1 MDHARRIAV
10 GASGLLSWL
19 LLASGPGPACGQA
32 PRVGQVQRLTVIT
45 LSMQVGSTEKET
57 RRVTYTPPPG
67 WYVRGH
73 RVDCARRLGNSSFT
87 VNTVPRDWTF
97 VSEEKINESYKA
109 LIDLA
114 GQAHNAG
121 LKAKFALEQ
130 EQLLSELRKVRSTHH
145 ALVVE
150 ATARGEGFLRGG
162 GALQLTITADLVYVG
177 TDESLSRAVARHRS
191 KLKPAGTK

>member
-1 MDHARRIAV
+1 MDRTRQTGVAASRILATLV
-10 GASGLLSWL
+10 LALAPG
-19 LLASGPGPACGQA
+19 LASAQA

-57 RRVTYTPPPG
+57 KRVTYTPPPG

-73 RVDCARRLGNSSFT
+73 RVDCAKRFGNSSYS

-97 VSEEKINESYKA
+97 VSEEKINESYKV
-109 LIDLA
+109 LLDLA
-114 GQAHNAG
+114 AQAHNAG
-121 LKAKFALEQ
+121 LKAKFDLER
-130 EQLLSELRKVRSTHH
+130 EQILSELRNVRSTHH

-162 GALQLTITADLVYVG
+162 GGLQLTVTADLVYVG
-177 TDESLSRAVARHRS
+177 TEESLAKAIARHKD
-191 KLKPAGTK
+191 KLK